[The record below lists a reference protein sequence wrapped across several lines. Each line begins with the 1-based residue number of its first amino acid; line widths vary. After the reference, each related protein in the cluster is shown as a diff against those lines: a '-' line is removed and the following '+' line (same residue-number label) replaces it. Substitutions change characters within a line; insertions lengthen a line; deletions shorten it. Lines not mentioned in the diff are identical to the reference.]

1 MASANL
7 FQQYLQPVKSM
18 ADYSDEMDKRE
29 SNQLSLVALRNKNAL
44 DSLTNQQ
51 AVAKQNALQ
60 RLMSDPGMTD
70 PMAREKAMLS
80 NPLLMQD
87 GMSAQKSRI
96 ENENAQA
103 QARERGTVADK
114 NSYELKMKHATQA
127 ISDIASLPNPEA
139 ALRSLEAHRKA
150 GDLDE
155 QKYQSVLATLQ
166 PAMQDPAQFSKW
178 KRTMVLNIMDAK
190 DRLSSTAPKPSEVR
204 LGNRVVMIDTN
215 PDSPTYKQEVTSA
228 QIGVSPDTVAN
239 NATSR
244 ANNAASLS
252 VQMRGQDKT
261 DSRARDANNLTKEA
275 NATVYDADRG
285 ILINKATGLVRPA
298 ATMDGKPVGIK
309 DKGLNDTQSKALLFG
324 TRMQEADKALAT
336 LEKGGTKERG
346 YIKRTVE
353 GTLGLVPFVGDNLA
367 NAGGTLTNFTQSE
380 AQQQVEQAQRDFL
393 NAILR
398 RESGAVIG
406 PSEFDSGAK
415 QYFPQPGD
423 GEKVIK
429 QKARNRQLAIQGVL
443 NEVPAQS
450 RASITPSDPAGDIR
464 SQADAILKGK

>member
-60 RLMSDPGMTD
+60 KLMSDPGMTD

-103 QARERGTVADK
+103 QARERGSVADK
-114 NSYELKMKHATQA
+114 NSFELKMKHAAQA
-127 ISDIASLPNPEA
+127 ISDIASLSSPND
-139 ALRSLEAHRKA
+139 ALQSLEAHRKA

-190 DRLSSTAPKPSEVR
+190 DRMSATAPKPTEVR
-204 LGNRVVMIDTN
+204 LGDRVVMVDTN
-215 PDSPTYKQEVTSA
+215 PDSPTYKQQVASN
-228 QIGVSPDTVAN
+228 QIGVSPDT
-239 NATSR
+239 
-244 ANNAASLS
+244 AASNA
-252 VQMRGQDKT
+252 VQMRGQNMV
-261 DSRARDANNLTKEA
+261 DSRARERLQFDRDQPKGQIVQSDQGTMLVDPRTGRASPVLAPDGTPLAPKLKDLPTQASSAIMSNAQGISKVTQAIDLLDGKTVGALSGDKSATGWKGYAPQSILNRFDPSGVDTRAMITDIGSLVLHDRSGAGVTASETPRLMPFIPLATDDAATARKKLVRFKQIYEQEQQAYLDTYSKDQGYKTPKVPGSQGPSA
-275 NATVYDADRG
+275 NAPG
-285 ILINKATGLVRPA
+285 A
-298 ATMDGKPVGIK
+298 APDIHA
-309 DKGLNDTQSKALLFG
+309 Q
-324 TRMQEADKALAT
+324 ADK
-336 LEKGGTKERG
+336 
-346 YIKRTVE
+346 
-353 GTLGLVPFVGDNLA
+353 
-367 NAGGTLTNFTQSE
+367 
-380 AQQQVEQAQRDFL
+380 
-393 NAILR
+393 
-398 RESGAVIG
+398 
-406 PSEFDSGAK
+406 
-415 QYFPQPGD
+415 
-423 GEKVIK
+423 
-429 QKARNRQLAIQGVL
+429 
-443 NEVPAQS
+443 
-450 RASITPSDPAGDIR
+450 
-464 SQADAILKGK
+464 ILKGK